1 MEPSR
6 TGASARTERS
16 MDKLDRIIDLHRN
29 LTHRHRPVPFST
41 LKNEL
46 ECSESTLRRAIAKLR
61 DELGAPLV
69 YDRDACGW
77 HYDRTRGEHPFE
89 LPGLWFN
96 ASELYALLAAHQ
108 LLSRVEPGLIA
119 EDIAPLVER
128 IEGILRTRRMGSG
141 EAPHRVRL
149 IPIGSRHVSEHVFRT
164 AAEALLRRSKLRIR
178 YQPRSHQGESERC
191 LSPQRL
197 TWYRSNW
204 YLDAW
209 CHESDAFRCFAVERI
224 ETPHLLDA
232 PARDFSDQELDAYFA
247 DAYGIFAG
255 PATETAVLR
264 FAARRARWV
273 ADEQWHPRQQGRW
286 LEDGRY
292 ELSLPYGDPREL
304 IMDILKYG
312 PDVEVVGPAEL
323 RRAVHE
329 QLAAALAGY
338 TAESD
343 Q

>member
-1 MEPSR
+1 
-6 TGASARTERS
+6 
-16 MDKLDRIIDLHRN
+16 MDKFDRIIDLHRS
-29 LTHRHRPVPFST
+29 LSHRRRPVPLSA
-41 LKNEL
+41 LKNEP
-46 ECSESTLRRAIAKLR
+46 ECSESTLRRTITKLR
-61 DELGAPLV
+61 EELGAPLV
-69 YDRDACGW
+69 YDRRARGW
-77 HYDRTRGEHPFE
+77 HYDSARGEHPFE

-119 EDIAPLVER
+119 DDIAPLVER
-128 IEGILRTRRMGSG
+128 IESILRTRRMGSG

-164 AAEALLRRSKLRIR
+164 TAEALLRRRKLRIR
-178 YQPRSHQGESERC
+178 YQPRSHDGSSERS

-197 TWYRSNW
+197 SWYRSNW

-209 CHESDAFRCFAVERI
+209 CHESDAFRSFAVERI
-224 ETPHLLDA
+224 ETPHLLDEQ
-232 PARDFSDQELDAYFA
+232 ARDFSDRELDAYFA

-264 FAARRARWV
+264 FGARRARWV

-286 LEDGRY
+286 LEDGSY

-312 PDVEVVGPAEL
+312 PDVEVVDPAQL
-323 RRAVHE
+323 REAVRE
-329 QLAAALAGY
+329 QLAATLAHY
-338 TAESD
+338 DAEFSCHPVTF
-343 Q
+343 